1 MQIQKPSDLAR
12 IVKTQRQAQG
22 LSQQAIADTV
32 GITRQSLA
40 RIERGNG
47 GASFDTVIRIFDT
60 LGISL
65 DATPS
70 REHHTIAQGV
80 DAADT
85 AAIAAAA
92 APAARSRLASSP
104 AALPAL
110 QSALIQF
117 ADLLQKN
124 NEHTLREIDA
134 ARASQAQLNTRI
146 EAGDPDRTP
155 ENTTKSS
162 SSHTHQS
169 KASNG

>member
-65 DATPS
+65 DATPG

-85 AAIAAAA
+85 AAIAAPLPQQPDPGS
-92 APAARSRLASSP
+92 PAARRHCLRCSQRSFN
-104 AALPAL
+104 L
-110 QSALIQF
+110 QIYFRRIMSTPCA
-117 ADLLQKN
+117 K
-124 NEHTLREIDA
+124 
-134 ARASQAQLNTRI
+134 STRR
-146 EAGDPDRTP
+146 GQVRR
-155 ENTTKSS
+155 S
-162 SSHTHQS
+162 
-169 KASNG
+169 

>member
-65 DATPS
+65 DATPG

-92 APAARSRLASSP
+92 AVAAAVASAAIAGGPAVASAADADTDAVVHDSAAGHAATDSRL
-104 AALPAL
+104 
-110 QSALIQF
+110 
-117 ADLLQKN
+117 
-124 NEHTLREIDA
+124 
-134 ARASQAQLNTRI
+134 
-146 EAGDPDRTP
+146 
-155 ENTTKSS
+155 
-162 SSHTHQS
+162 
-169 KASNG
+169 